1 MQATQVTKVEKK
13 QGNKDLQKT
22 RLCVYNLE
30 GKCGYGSNCS
40 FAHSSNEIR
49 GVPNLAK
56 TQLCTKFAEGKC
68 SDENCTYAHG
78 QEDLRDS
85 PNFKKKICKWNQ
97 KGQCRNGAKCGFA
110 HSSLEVRAAPAVE
123 PPPGFEK
130 VIAPPPGLEKIGP
143 EEESTAAPSSS
154 DVSLEACVPLPEAHL
169 FHLAAARGAAPVK
182 QQVAIMSSAI
192 GALQAKLAALE
203 DMVMQSQ
210 VTAMQQSIQQ
220 LSEQCWALE
229 AGLSMAEPA
238 PVISIASY
246 TPLSKLNSKAAPF
259 VPFVPSKAFNELA
272 EDDDGS
278 TSVGS
283 SSNQ

>member
-1 MQATQVTKVEKK
+1 MQVTKVEKK

-30 GKCGYGSNCS
+30 GKCGYGSACS

-85 PNFKKKICKWNQ
+85 PNFKKKMCKWNQ

-110 HSSLEVRAAPAVE
+110 HNVSEVRAGPAVE
-123 PPPGFEK
+123 PPPGFAK
-130 VIAPPPGLEKIGP
+130 IAPPPGLQKIGP
-143 EEESTAAPSSS
+143 EEASTEAPSFQ
-154 DVSLEACVPLPEAHL
+154 VPWAGDAGAMPEAHL
-169 FHLAAARGAAPVK
+169 FHLAAARGAAPLK
-182 QQVAIMSSAI
+182 QQVAIMSSAV
-192 GALQAKLAALE
+192 GALQAKLAQLE

-210 VTAMQQSIQQ
+210 VTQMQQSIQQ
-220 LSEQCWALE
+220 LNEQCWALE
-229 AGLSMAEPA
+229 AGLSMAEPE
-238 PVISIASY
+238 PSF
-246 TPLSKLNSKAAPF
+246 TPMSRLNVKAAPF
-259 VPFVPSKAFNELA
+259 VPYKPSKAFNELA
-272 EDDDGS
+272 SDDDS

-283 SSNQ
+283 SSN